1 MAHSIAPR
9 IRLAVNDD
17 AHDIGQLS
25 RHAIEHGLAWSWT
38 PRRVHHCLR
47 DAATNVVVAR
57 EQGALAGFG
66 IMKYGDD
73 DAHLL
78 LLAVAPALR
87 RRGVGT
93 GLLNWLERTARV
105 AGLRAIRLEL
115 RTANDV
121 ARTFYRHHGFT
132 ETGQMSGYYQG
143 LEDATRMLKPL
154 RTAPATPS
162 NPATP
167 PR

>member
-1 MAHSIAPR
+1 MAHSAAPR
-9 IRLAVNDD
+9 IRLAAIDD
-17 AHDIGQLS
+17 APDIAQLS

-38 PRRVHHCLR
+38 PRRVQHCLR
-47 DAATNVVVAR
+47 DNATNVVVAR
-57 EQGALAGFG
+57 ERGALAGFG

-93 GLLNWLERTARV
+93 VLLQWLDRTARV

-121 ARTFYRHHGFT
+121 ARAFYRRHGFE

-143 LEDATRMLKPL
+143 LEDATRMVKPL

-162 NPATP
+162 SPATP

>member
-1 MAHSIAPR
+1 
-9 IRLAVNDD
+9 
-17 AHDIGQLS
+17 
-25 RHAIEHGLAWSWT
+25 
-38 PRRVHHCLR
+38 
-47 DAATNVVVAR
+47 VVVAR
-57 EQGALAGFG
+57 ERGALAGFG

-93 GLLNWLERTARV
+93 VLLQWLERTARV

-115 RTANDV
+115 RTANDA
-121 ARTFYRHHGFT
+121 ARAFYRRHGFE

-143 LEDATRMLKPL
+143 LEDATRMMKPL

-162 NPATP
+162 SPATP

>member
-1 MAHSIAPR
+1 MVQSAVPR
-9 IRLAVNDD
+9 IRLAASDD
-17 AHDIGQLS
+17 AADIAQLS
-25 RHAIEHGLAWSWT
+25 RHAIEQGLAWSWT
-38 PRRVHHCLR
+38 PRRVTHCLQ
-47 DAATNVVVAR
+47 DPATNVIVRRDRA
-57 EQGALAGFG
+57 ALSGFS
-66 IMKYGDD
+66 IMRYGDD
-73 DAHLL
+73 EAHLL

-93 GLLNWLERTARV
+93 VLLQWLERTARV

-121 ARTFYRHHGFT
+121 ARAFYRRHGFE

-143 LEDATRMLKPL
+143 LEDATRMVKPL

-162 NPATP
+162 GP
-167 PR
+167 PRLPR

>member
-1 MAHSIAPR
+1 MAHTAAPR
-9 IRLAVNDD
+9 LRLAAADD
-17 AHDIGQLS
+17 AQDIAQLS

-38 PRRVHHCLR
+38 PRRVQHCLR

-57 EQGALAGFG
+57 ERGALAGFG

-93 GLLNWLERTARV
+93 VLLQWLERTARV

-115 RTANDV
+115 RTANDA
-121 ARTFYRHHGFT
+121 ARAFYRRHGFE
-132 ETGQMSGYYQG
+132 ETGQISGYYQG